1 VRQGVRQKLLLR
13 GVRLCQSEQQRI
25 KGDVTRCLV
34 WTQELVDT
42 EKIGDDGMVGSDTLY
57 LRIAGL
63 DAAGVLQIFSVRLNL
78 LSKLLIVGCLCYMP
92 SYCEFVQVSG
102 ERQIL

>member
-1 VRQGVRQKLLLR
+1 MWR
-13 GVRLCQSEQQRI
+13 G
-25 KGDVTRCLV
+25 TP
-34 WTQELVDT
+34 WTNSSDIFYMAVVNT
-42 EKIGDDGMVGSDTLY
+42 EDDMYLTYGG